1 MSVNDNAYNSKSN
14 NSKMKSPSPIYF
26 SPYAHKK
33 KSVENLY
40 TEPRKIP
47 IQTDSYSKNKTK
59 NKISNPILTKNII
72 NIEPQECYRKNS
84 KYLSQT
90 NDKIFQNN
98 NNINNPQSYKKIN
111 SKLYLKKN
119 VILNLS
125 SFKEINSNI
134 VLNQLLS
141 NSNINTEENTSKNSK
156 FYKNNKPGNM
166 KFSLGT
172 NTNTSSNYTS
182 MKDSSSHFMKKSAGS
197 ATDLFGNTMIKNTKT
212 KLKNSNN
219 NDLKNINFNQINS
232 LGHVLTTTGGNNNK
246 TFLSPQN
253 NPVIGQKIIFSKNEK
268 NKTKEKYVSNM
279 CNINKES
286 MKVIHTQGNEP
297 INNNNLDDKKNEIQ
311 YLLRNTY
318 NNVKIYP
325 TTFLN
330 NKIIYQTENN
340 NNMDNNSM
348 RFVKNKSEKIL
359 IKKDDNK
366 KNYKNNTNLQ
376 NIKSVEEVHFLCV
389 NTIQNGKNLIL
400 KWDKYNC

>member
-47 IQTDSYSKNKTK
+47 IQTDSYSKNKTR
-59 NKISNPILTKNII
+59 NII

-90 NDKIFQNN
+90 NDKIFQNNN

-172 NTNTSSNYTS
+172 
-182 MKDSSSHFMKKSAGS
+182 K
-197 ATDLFGNTMIKNTKT
+197 
-212 KLKNSNN
+212 
-219 NDLKNINFNQINS
+219 QI
-232 LGHVLTTTGGNNNK
+232 LL
-246 TFLSPQN
+246 
-253 NPVIGQKIIFSKNEK
+253 VI
-268 NKTKEKYVSNM
+268 
-279 CNINKES
+279 
-286 MKVIHTQGNEP
+286 
-297 INNNNLDDKKNEIQ
+297 IQ
-311 YLLRNTY
+311 
-318 NNVKIYP
+318 V
-325 TTFLN
+325 
-330 NKIIYQTENN
+330 
-340 NNMDNNSM
+340 
-348 RFVKNKSEKIL
+348 
-359 IKKDDNK
+359 
-366 KNYKNNTNLQ
+366 
-376 NIKSVEEVHFLCV
+376 
-389 NTIQNGKNLIL
+389 
-400 KWDKYNC
+400 